1 MGYNNMGI
9 EIVEVFN
16 PEEWM
21 ADLPDF
27 NYSLFITPQWI
38 CSMSNEIDT
47 PIFFDF
53 LIKKKSVAKLS
64 GLICNRGKF
73 KGKQL
78 YCYAAPALKEI
89 NQTLYDGCFEK
100 LLEYATENKLSR
112 IIIGSYDQQNLLKV
126 KTRKFFASPRNEY
139 VVDLTQDLTSNYS
152 KGFKKNIQKAEN
164 YSFEYY
170 EDSSDK
176 KLSDLFNL
184 IENTRKRKAKKYN
197 ANYNPFYLSNLNK
210 ESIVRLTQTGL
221 GNMHYMNDSDGN
233 TQCVVYNLEFNGKSY
248 GLLMGTSKTAYNFG
262 IPSFLDN
269 SMLKQLKHRGFSY
282 YNVGGAPDDSS
293 GYNLQKYKK
302 SMGGIKRH
310 VYGATTNFLVAPQK
324 ALNPLLTLS
333 RMLPTNNFLVKFL
346 KRLIH

>member
-1 MGYNNMGI
+1 MNCNNIGI
-9 EIVEVFN
+9 EIVEVNN
-16 PEEWM
+16 PQDWM

-38 CSMSNEIDT
+38 CSMSNENDV
-47 PIFFDF
+47 PVF
-53 LIKKKSVAKLS
+53 LNFTVNNKVVAKIS

-73 KGKQL
+73 KGRQL
-78 YCYAAPALKEI
+78 FCYAGPAIKDI

-100 LLEYATENKLSR
+100 LLEYARENKLSR

-126 KTRKFFASPRNEY
+126 RTGKFFTSARNEY

-152 KGFKKNIQKAEN
+152 KGFKKNIQKAET
-164 YSFEYY
+164 YALQYFE
-170 EDSSDK
+170 DCSDK
-176 KLSDLFNL
+176 KLNDLFNL
-184 IENTRKRKAKKYN
+184 IETTRIRKTKKYN
-197 ANYNPFYLSNLNK
+197 ASYNPFYLSNLNK
-210 ESIVRLTQTGL
+210 ESLERLTQTGI
-221 GNMHYMNDSDGN
+221 GNIHYINDSDGN
-233 TQCVVYNLEFNGKSY
+233 TQCVVYNLEFYGKSY

-269 SMLKQLKHRGFSY
+269 SMLKQLKHHGFSY

-310 VYGATTNFLVAPQK
+310 VYGATTNFLVTPQK
-324 ALNPLLTLS
+324 ALNPLLTIS

-346 KRLIH
+346 KRIMH

>member
-1 MGYNNMGI
+1 MDYNNLGI
-9 EIVEVFN
+9 EIVEVYN

-21 ADLPDF
+21 ANLPDF
-27 NYSLFITPQWI
+27 NFSLFITSHWVM
-38 CSMSNEIDT
+38 SMSNETDA
-47 PIFFDF
+47 PIFLDF
-53 LIKKKSVAKLS
+53 TINKKTVAKLS

-78 YCYAAPALKEI
+78 YCYAGPALKEI

-100 LLEYATENKLSR
+100 LLEYAREKRLSR

-126 KTRKFFASPRNEY
+126 KTRKFFASSRNEY
-139 VVDLTQDLTSNYS
+139 VVDLTQDLNSNYS
-152 KGFKKNIQKAEN
+152 KGFKKNIQKAET
-164 YSFEYY
+164 YDLQYC

-176 KLSDLFNL
+176 KFHDLFNL
-184 IENTRKRKAKKYN
+184 IETTRKRKAKKYKSS
-197 ANYNPFYLSNLNK
+197 YNPFYLSNLNK
-210 ESIVRLTQTGL
+210 ESIKRLTQTGI
-221 GNMHYMNDSDGN
+221 GNTHYVNDSDGN
-233 TQCVVYNLEFNGKSY
+233 AQCVVYNLEFNGKSY
-248 GLLMGTSKTAYNFG
+248 GLLMGTSKTAYNYG

-302 SMGGIKRH
+302 SMGGIKHH
-310 VYGATTNFLVAPQK
+310 VYGATTNFLVSPQK
-324 ALNPLLTLS
+324 VLNPLLTLS

-346 KRLIH
+346 KRLVH